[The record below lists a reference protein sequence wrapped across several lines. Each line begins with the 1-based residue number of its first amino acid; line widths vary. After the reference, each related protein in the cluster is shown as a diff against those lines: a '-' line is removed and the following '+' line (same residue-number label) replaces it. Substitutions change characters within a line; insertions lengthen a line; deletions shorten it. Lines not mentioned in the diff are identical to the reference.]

1 MSPHVQATPLPPAS
15 RIAQRTG
22 GADFA
27 DSYRFADLHP
37 ERSALQSYLALTAAT
52 PAWMNALMSLRN
64 QVVRCFGLKHLG
76 SLKPLRADKPA
87 QDYRPGD
94 RVGIFS
100 LSDLHADEVI
110 LYDDDKHLR
119 VQVSLYKA
127 EGHIWLSTVVH
138 EHQIL
143 GRLYMSVVGPVHKQI
158 VPLMLAQASAK
169 AFAP

>member
-1 MSPHVQATPLPPAS
+1 MSARSTISACALPAAS
-15 RIAQRTG
+15 RIAQRTI

-27 DSYRFADLHP
+27 DSYCFADPQP
-37 ERSALQSYLALTAAT
+37 EASALQSYLALTAQT

-64 QVVRCFGLKHLG
+64 QVVRWVGLKHLG
-76 SLKPLRADKPA
+76 QLKTRRPGKAL

-100 LSDLHADEVI
+100 LSDLHGDEVI

-127 EGHIWLSTVVH
+127 EGRIWLSTVVH

-143 GRLYMSVVGPVHKQI
+143 GRVYMSVVGPVHKLI

-169 AFAP
+169 L

>member
-1 MSPHVQATPLPPAS
+1 MSARSTISACALPAAS
-15 RIAQRTG
+15 RIAQRTA

-27 DSYRFADLHP
+27 DSYSFADPQP
-37 ERSALQSYLALTAAT
+37 ETSALQSYLALTAQT

-64 QVVRCFGLKHLG
+64 QVVRWVGLKHLG
-76 SLKPLRADKPA
+76 QLKTLRPGKAW

-127 EGHIWLSTVVH
+127 EGRIWLSTVVH

-143 GRLYMSVVGPVHKQI
+143 GRVYMSVVGPVHKLI

-169 AFAP
+169 L